1 MDAPAAVAPPAAC
14 EPAPAPAA
22 TSSGPLRLDSDLRI
36 RNIADASARLGA
48 ALGGA
53 HLALDAADVVQ
64 IDTAGLQLL
73 VATVATARRNGVAC
87 EWTGVSPCLRDASR
101 MLGLEEALGLP
112 AGA

>member
-1 MDAPAAVAPPAAC
+1 MDAPATEVPAAAC
-14 EPAPAPAA
+14 EPVPAPAA
-22 TSSGPLRLDSDLRI
+22 AGPLRLDSDLRI

-53 HLALDAADVVQ
+53 RLALDAAEVVQ

-73 VATVATARRNGVAC
+73 VATVATARQKGLAC

-101 MLGLEEALGLP
+101 MLGLEEALGLTERR
-112 AGA
+112 